1 MGFPMALVVM
11 NPPANAGG
19 HRFHLWVGKIPCR
32 SKWLPTPGES
42 QGQRSLVGYSP
53 WGCKESD
60 MTEQLRK
67 AQHSSQCAASLNKA
81 EPGTL
86 GGPRRE
92 TDMTENED
100 LYRVNWVALM
110 YFLLTT
116 VK

>member
-1 MGFPMALVVM
+1 M
-11 NPPANAGG
+11 
-19 HRFHLWVGKIPCR
+19 
-32 SKWLPTPGES
+32 
-42 QGQRSLVGYSP
+42 GYSP

-92 TDMTENED
+92 TDMTENEY
-100 LYRVNWVALM
+100 LYRVNWIALM